1 MASPIEHQSSAEE
14 RAATVDRPPITQPPI
29 VMVETAFLASTT
41 SLLWLLSYYVPG
53 IPIFRVFFP
62 IPIALIYLRWGRRA
76 GWMTTLVS
84 GLLLTVLM
92 GPARSI
98 PFVIP
103 YGLMGV
109 QLGACWRRRTGW
121 GLSIWLGALLGCI
134 GVFFQFWLTSVL
146 VGEDL
151 WAYAIARIRDLVEW
165 LFLQLGILAEPSLPI
180 VQFLVLLAL
189 LLSNL
194 VYVFVVHT
202 IALLMFERLG
212 NPIPKAP
219 AWVDTLLDL

>member
-1 MASPIEHQSSAEE
+1 LASPIEHQSSAEE

-53 IPIFRVFFP
+53 IPVFRVFFP

-103 YGLMGV
+103 YGLMG
-109 QLGACWRRRTGW
+109 
-121 GLSIWLGALLGCI
+121 LSIWLGALLGCI
-134 GVFFQFWLTSVL
+134 GVLFQFWLTSVL

-151 WAYAIARIRDLVEW
+151 WAYAMARIRDLVEW
-165 LFLQLGILAEPSLPI
+165 LFGQLGILAEPSLPI
-180 VQFLVLLAL
+180 VQILVLLAL

-194 VYVFVVHT
+194 VYVFVVHA

>member
-121 GLSIWLGALLGCI
+121 GLSIWLGALLGCV

>member
-1 MASPIEHQSSAEE
+1 LASPIEHQSSAEE
-14 RAATVDRPPITQPPI
+14 QAKKVDRPPITQPPI

-134 GVFFQFWLTSVL
+134 GVLFQFWLTSVL

-151 WAYAIARIRDLVEW
+151 WAYAMARIRDLVEW

>member
-1 MASPIEHQSSAEE
+1 LASPIEHQSSAEE
-14 RAATVDRPPITQPPI
+14 RTETVDRPLITQPPI

-76 GWMTTLVS
+76 GWMTTIVS

-134 GVFFQFWLTSVL
+134 GVLFQFWLTSVL

-151 WAYAIARIRDLVEW
+151 WAYAMARIRDLVEW
-165 LFLQLGILAEPSLPI
+165 LFVQLGILAEPSLPI
-180 VQFLVLLAL
+180 VQILVLLAL

>member
-1 MASPIEHQSSAEE
+1 LASPIEHQSSAEK

>member
-53 IPIFRVFFP
+53 IPVFRVFFP

-109 QLGACWRRRTGW
+109 QLGACWRRRTSW
-121 GLSIWLGALLGCI
+121 GVSIWLGALLGCI
-134 GVFFQFWLTSVL
+134 GVLFQFWLTSVL

-151 WAYAIARIRDLVEW
+151 WAYAMARIRDLVEW
-165 LFLQLGILAEPSLPI
+165 LFGQLGILAEPSLPI
-180 VQFLVLLAL
+180 VQILVLLAL

-194 VYVFVVHT
+194 VYVFVVHA

-212 NPIPKAP
+212 NPLPKAP

>member
-1 MASPIEHQSSAEE
+1 LASPIEHQSPAEE

-134 GVFFQFWLTSVL
+134 GVLFQFWLTSVL

-165 LFLQLGILAEPSLPI
+165 LFMQLGILAEPSLPI

-202 IALLMFERLG
+202 IALLMFDRLG

>member
-1 MASPIEHQSSAEE
+1 LASPIEHQSSAEE
-14 RAATVDRPPITQPPI
+14 RSATVDRPPITQPPI

-53 IPIFRVFFP
+53 IPVFRVFFP

-121 GLSIWLGALLGCI
+121 GVSIWLGALLGCI
-134 GVFFQFWLTSVL
+134 GVLFQFWLTSVL

-151 WAYAIARIRDLVEW
+151 WAYAMARIRDLVEW
-165 LFLQLGILAEPSLPI
+165 LFGQLGILAEPSLPI
-180 VQFLVLLAL
+180 VQILVLLAL

-194 VYVFVVHT
+194 VYVFVVHA